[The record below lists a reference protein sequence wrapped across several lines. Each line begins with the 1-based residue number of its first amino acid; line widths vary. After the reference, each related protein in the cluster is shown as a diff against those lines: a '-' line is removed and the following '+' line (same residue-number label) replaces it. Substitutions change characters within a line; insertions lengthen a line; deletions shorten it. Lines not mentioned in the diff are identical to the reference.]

1 MRRRP
6 RMFAVTTFLATVF
19 AATVFAATVFAAAVF
34 AAAVLAGTVF
44 TGTAVAGSVVTRPVL
59 AGPARAGTGAAAAGP
74 GTGAARAAAAPRT
87 LKLGMRGADVRALQH
102 KLAAWHYFPGRFDGY
117 FGPFTQEAVWAF
129 QEVQHLTV
137 TGTVS
142 AATMARLAHPRQPQA
157 LVPGGGRLRVE
168 VNLSRRTLVLYR
180 SGRVALISH
189 ISAGG
194 GYRYCTSGGCARAI
208 TPAGNFRTTVYRPG
222 WIHVPLGTMF
232 NSVFF
237 IGTKYAIHGEWY
249 VPLGPVSHGCVRIP
263 MDIAG
268 FFHKLVPTPGTPVY
282 IRR

>member
-6 RMFAVTTFLATVF
+6 RRFLAT
-19 AATVFAATVFAAAVF
+19 TVP
-34 AAAVLAGTVF
+34 AAVLAAT
-44 TGTAVAGSVVTRPVL
+44 VL
-59 AGPARAGTGAAAAGP
+59 AATGVAAAAGP
-74 GTGAARAAAAPRT
+74 VTGVARAATAPRT

-129 QEVQHLTV
+129 QEVQRLTV
-137 TGTVS
+137 TGKVG
-142 AATMARLAHPRQPQA
+142 AATRARLAHPRRPPA

-168 VNLSRRTLVLYR
+168 VNLNRRTLVLYR
-180 SGRVALISH
+180 AGRVALISH
-189 ISAGG
+189 VSAGG
-194 GYRYCTSGGCARAI
+194 GYRYCTRGGCARAI
-208 TPAGNFRTTVYRPG
+208 TPAGNFRTTGYRPG

-237 IGTKYAIHGEWY
+237 IGSTYAIHGEWY
-249 VPLGPVSHGCVRIP
+249 VPLRPVSHGCVRIP
-263 MDIAG
+263 MDVAG